1 MSNEMLKLENIEAG
15 YGEFRVLHG
24 VNMVVNREEIVALVG
39 PNGAGKTTTLR
50 TILGMTTLY
59 GGKVYLEGKDLTGI
73 PTHKRVELGITMVPE
88 GRGIFNPLTVEENL
102 LAGAYTKRG
111 EEKLQES
118 LEFVYTLFPRLK
130 ERRMQ
135 RAGTLSGGEAQ
146 MLAIGRALMARPE
159 ILLLD
164 EPSLGLAPKLVL
176 EVFDTV
182 VKLRNEANMT
192 ILLVEQHVKNSLE
205 IADKAYVMEMGR
217 IVLEGGGKALL
228 EDERLKKAYLAL

>member
-24 VNMVVNREEIVALVG
+24 VNMVVNRGEIVALVG

-50 TILGMTTLY
+50 TILGMTTPY
-59 GGKVYLEGKDLTGI
+59 GGKVYLAGKDLTGI

-164 EPSLGLAPKLVL
+164 EPSWGLAPKLVL

>member
-1 MSNEMLKLENIEAG
+1 
-15 YGEFRVLHG
+15 
-24 VNMVVNREEIVALVG
+24 
-39 PNGAGKTTTLR
+39 
-50 TILGMTTLY
+50 
-59 GGKVYLEGKDLTGI
+59 
-73 PTHKRVELGITMVPE
+73 
-88 GRGIFNPLTVEENL
+88 
-102 LAGAYTKRG
+102 
-111 EEKLQES
+111 
-118 LEFVYTLFPRLK
+118 
-130 ERRMQ
+130 
-135 RAGTLSGGEAQ
+135 

-164 EPSLGLAPKLVL
+164 EPSWGLAPKLVL